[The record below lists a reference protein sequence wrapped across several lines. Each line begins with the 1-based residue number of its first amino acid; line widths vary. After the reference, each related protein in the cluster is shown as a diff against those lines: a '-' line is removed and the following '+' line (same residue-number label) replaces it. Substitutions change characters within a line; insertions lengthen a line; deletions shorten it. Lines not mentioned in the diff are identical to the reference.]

1 MNNNSELNLEKNN
14 CINEYNV
21 SSKNSPSPNKPNNN
35 YQYIDLNYPGIKI
48 IHNHLHI
55 PIYTIDDFLDYNLC
69 ELLISLVEPYMLP
82 STIVGDN
89 GNRVISQNRSSST
102 IYLRKADL
110 PTITKKI
117 CKLLNKDLNHLEL
130 PQVARYKIQQEYK
143 PHYDAFKI
151 EDKLRYTQNG
161 GQRLAT
167 ILIYLNDV
175 NDGGETD
182 FPKLNIKIKPRKG
195 TALVFFPATIDGK
208 LDENALHSAL
218 PAKKDN
224 EKYIVQIWI
233 REGTFNGIHDIELTE
248 KI

>member
-1 MNNNSELNLEKNN
+1 MNDTSELKLEKNN
-14 CINEYNV
+14 YINEYNV
-21 SSKNSPSPNKPNNN
+21 SLKDTPCSIKMNDN

-55 PIYTIDDFLDYNLC
+55 PIYTIDDFLDNNLC
-69 ELLISLVEPYMLP
+69 ELLISLVDPYMLP
-82 STIVGDN
+82 STVVGDG
-89 GNRVISQNRSSST
+89 GNRVISKNRSSST
-102 IYLRKADL
+102 IYLKKTDL

-117 CKLLNKDLNHLEL
+117 CKLLNKELDHLEL
-130 PQVARYKIQQEYK
+130 PQVARYNMQQEYK

-151 EDKLRYTQNG
+151 EDKLIYTKNG
-161 GQRLAT
+161 GQRIAT
-167 ILIYLNDV
+167 VLIYLKDV

-195 TALVFFPATIDGK
+195 TALVFFPATTDGK

-224 EKYIVQIWI
+224 EKYIVQIWV
-233 REGTFNGIHDIELTE
+233 RECIFNGIHDIELTE